1 MSKSEKWQEI
11 ACPIGFCA
19 DKGTA
24 GRFTVNVKR

>member
-19 DKGTA
+19 DKGTM
-24 GRFTVNVKR
+24 GHLFKSVKR